1 MDIVVAFV
9 LGLLFVCVFP
19 VWVLLDG
26 EFRGGSLSGN
36 IAVGIFFGLFGLGGT
51 WDGEVFRLRLL
62 FFRRLSLFLPSRTR
76 RPGAEPGK
84 RTSQPAEEGRP
95 GGPQWAQW
103 MERAKEVWVSSSH
116 FFGPGKRFLN
126 RFWRS
131 LRLQRA
137 SCDIVLGTGDPAQTG
152 RISGMI
158 LAVRS
163 LLGPRVRIGIDPRF
177 LLRTFE
183 VRGSLV
189 FWLNF
194 TKLIAAVVN
203 LGVALGG
210 MAVRDFFL
218 GFSDRLRRKIGRC
231 VFRVAR

>member
-9 LGLLFVCVFP
+9 LGLLVVCFFP

-26 EFRGGSLSGN
+26 EFRRGSLSGN
-36 IAVGIFFGLFGLGGT
+36 IAVGIFFGLLGLGGT

-62 FFRRLSLFLPSRTR
+62 FFRRLSLFLPGWTG
-76 RPGAEPGK
+76 RPGAEAGE
-84 RTSQPAEEGRP
+84 RTSQPAEEGHP

-103 MERAKEVWVSSSH
+103 MERAKEIWVSSSR

-131 LRLQRA
+131 LRLHRA
-137 SCDIVLGTGDPAQTG
+137 SCDIVLGTGDPAETG

-183 VRGSLV
+183 VRGSIV
-189 FWLNF
+189 FRLNF
-194 TKLIAAVVN
+194 AKLIAAVVN
-203 LGVALGG
+203 LGVGLGG
-210 MAVRDFFL
+210 MAVRDFL
-218 GFSDRLRRKIGRC
+218 RGFSDWLRRKIGRR
-231 VFRVAR
+231 VFRAAR

>member
-19 VWVLLDG
+19 VWVFLDG
-26 EFRGGSLSGN
+26 EFRRGSLSGN
-36 IAVGIFFGLFGLGGT
+36 VAVGIFFGLLGLGGT

-62 FFRRLSLFLPSRTR
+62 FFRRLSLFLPSRTG
-76 RPGAEPGK
+76 RPGAE
-84 RTSQPAEEGRP
+84 RERISHPAEEGRP

-103 MERAKEVWVSSSH
+103 MERAKEVWVSSSR

-131 LRLQRA
+131 LRLNRA
-137 SCDIVLGTGDPAQTG
+137 SCDIVLGTGDPAETG
-152 RISGMI
+152 RITGMI

-163 LLGPRVRIGIDPRF
+163 FLGPRVRIGIDPRF
-177 LLRTFE
+177 ILRTFE

-189 FWLNF
+189 FRLNF
-194 TKLIAAVVN
+194 TKLIAAVVH

-210 MAVRDFFL
+210 MVIRDFL
-218 GFSDRLRRKIGRC
+218 RGFSDRLRRKIGRG